1 MDRSVGIIECD
12 KDSHKAPAID
22 GRVKNKFKWVWMENN
37 CIKEFPLSEWLH
49 KVDIPHPNL
58 KNLA

>member
-1 MDRSVGIIECD
+1 MDRSVGIIERD

-37 CIKEFPLSEWLH
+37 CIKEFPLSE
-49 KVDIPHPNL
+49 
-58 KNLA
+58 